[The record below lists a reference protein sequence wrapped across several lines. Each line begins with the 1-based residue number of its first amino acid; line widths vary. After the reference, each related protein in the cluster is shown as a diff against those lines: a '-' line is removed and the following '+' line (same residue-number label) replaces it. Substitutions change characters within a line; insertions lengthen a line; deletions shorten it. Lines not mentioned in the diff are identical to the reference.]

1 MFRFLF
7 FGVSYAY
14 RRSLNAKIVQQKR
27 AILSGPFF
35 AFPFMCTDMCTIG
48 RQMFIPIF
56 QKQHRREERMNRINF
71 KAIAF
76 ISILSALALNVSAGA
91 QDYGKSMKSG
101 ESKQTGTTA
110 TLTARLVDPEK
121 KAKEKTATV
130 QVTVKGIA
138 LIDPAAVKEQ
148 PRKGQGHLHYRVDD
162 GPVIATTAPKLSFH
176 ELSPGQHRILVML
189 AANDHSP
196 LGPQQTLNVTIP

>member
-1 MFRFLF
+1 
-7 FGVSYAY
+7 
-14 RRSLNAKIVQQKR
+14 
-27 AILSGPFF
+27 
-35 AFPFMCTDMCTIG
+35 
-48 RQMFIPIF
+48 
-56 QKQHRREERMNRINF
+56 MNRINF
-71 KAIAF
+71 KAIAL
-76 ISILSALALNVSAGA
+76 ITMLSALALSINVLAGA
-91 QDYGKSMKSG
+91 QDKSMKSA
-101 ESKQTGTTA
+101 ESKQPGTTA

-130 QVTVKGIA
+130 EVTVKGVA
-138 LIDPAAVKEQ
+138 LIDPAAVKER

-176 ELSPGQHRILVML
+176 ELSTGQHKILVVL